1 VNRLFFI
8 VFILAGFISACAGP
22 KTGKD
27 TATGAAQ
34 LPVLSD
40 EQLLDTIQYLTFQY
54 FWEGAEP
61 ASGCA
66 RERIHMDNDYPEN
79 DQDVITTGGTGFG
92 LMAIIVGIDRGFVTR
107 QEGIDRFERMVNFLA
122 NADRFHGAWPHW
134 LEGKTGKVKPF
145 SPNDDGGDIVE
156 TSYVVQGLYTVREF
170 LDTENEQEN
179 AIAQKITQL
188 INEVEWDWY
197 QRGENILTWHWSPRV
212 DFKIGFRIGGYN
224 ECLITYI
231 LGAASTTHPIT
242 RAAYDEGWARDGA
255 ISGIT
260 EKYGYQ
266 LNLLQRGVKLY
277 DGPLFWAHY
286 SYLGLDPRHLKDQY
300 GDYWAQNV
308 NQSLIDR
315 AHCIE
320 NPYGYKGYGANCW
333 GLTASYSTG
342 EYKGPA
348 ENKEE
353 GITIPVGYAAHSPER
368 DFGVISPTAALSS
381 MPYTPEASLAA
392 ARYFYDSLGTKI
404 LGPYGFYDAFNETL
418 NWYPKR
424 YLAIDQGPI
433 VVMIENY
440 RTGRLWDL
448 FMKNKEVTDGL
459 DRLGYTYK

>member
-1 VNRLFFI
+1 MAAL
-8 VFILAGFISACAGP
+8 LAGCNSGQ
-22 KTGKD
+22 KKSVGTTGRK
-27 TATGAAQ
+27 A
-34 LPVLSD
+34 LPALND

-54 FWEGAEP
+54 FWDGAE
-61 ASGCA
+61 AVSGCA
-66 RERIHMDNDYPEN
+66 RERIHMDNDYPEQ
-79 DQDVITTGGTGFG
+79 DQDVITSGGTGFG
-92 LMAIIVGIDRGFVTR
+92 LMAIIVGIDRGFITR
-107 QEGIDRFERMVNFLA
+107 QEGIDRFDQMIDFLTRS
-122 NADRFHGAWPHW
+122 DRFHGAWPHW
-134 LEGKTGKVKPF
+134 LEGKTGKVKAF
-145 SPNDDGGDIVE
+145 SRDDDGGDIVE
-156 TSYVVQGLYTVREF
+156 TSYLVQGLYTVREF
-170 LDTENEQEN
+170 LDPSNMQEN
-179 AIAQKITQL
+179 ALIEKIDTL
-188 INEVEWDWY
+188 IDGVEWDWY
-197 QRGENILTWHWSPRV
+197 QRGENVITWHWSPRV
-212 DFKIGFRIGGYN
+212 GFKIGFRIGGYN

-231 LGAASTTHPIT
+231 LGACSTTHPIT
-242 RAAYDEGWARDGA
+242 TAAYDEGWARNGD

-286 SYLGLDPRHLKDQY
+286 SFLGLDPRHLKDKY

-308 NQSLIDR
+308 NQSLIDI
-315 AHCIE
+315 AHCTE
-320 NPYGYKGYGANCW
+320 NPFGYKGYGPNCW

-348 ENKEE
+348 EDSAA
-353 GITIPVGYAAHSPER
+353 GVIIPIGYAAHSPER

-424 YLAIDQGPI
+424 YLAIDQGPA
-433 VVMIENY
+433 VVMIENF

-448 FMKNKEVTDGL
+448 FMKNSEVKTGL
-459 DRLGYTYK
+459 DRLGFSYN